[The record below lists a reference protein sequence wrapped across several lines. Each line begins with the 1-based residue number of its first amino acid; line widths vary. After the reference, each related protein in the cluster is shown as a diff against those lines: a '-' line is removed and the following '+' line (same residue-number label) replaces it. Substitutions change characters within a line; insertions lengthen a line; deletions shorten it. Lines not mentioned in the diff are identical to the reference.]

1 MGGTIMIRKS
11 LPNFFTVGNLAMGLI
26 AIILVFNDKPELG
39 AIMIIIAMLLDGLDG
54 RVARA
59 LNAQSDFGKELDSL
73 SDVISF
79 GVAPAFVMYVMAFQ
93 NEPDLHVALTW
104 IATVIFPICGAL
116 RLARFNVSSDDTPG
130 YFIGMPIP
138 MAGGALAML
147 AIFHGRIAEYT
158 GEHAALYV
166 LMGLTFLLSYL
177 MISKHKY
184 PSFKKAGI
192 PKSLIWVL
200 IGLLILTLVVIIWFQ
215 EKLAELILV
224 PFLIYI
230 IYGFVKKKE
239 PVSSTKSKKES
250 A

>member
-1 MGGTIMIRKS
+1 MIKKS
-11 LPNFFTVGNLAMGLI
+11 LPNFFTVGNLAMGMI
-26 AIILVFNDKPELG
+26 AIILVFNDKPVFG
-39 AIMIIIAMLLDGLDG
+39 AIMIVIAMLLDGLDG

-59 LNAQSDFGKELDSL
+59 LNVQSDFGKELDSL

-93 NEPDLHVALTW
+93 GTTDFNVALTW
-104 IATVIFPICGAL
+104 IVTVIFPICGAL
-116 RLARFNVSSDDTPG
+116 RLARFNVTPDDTPG

-138 MAGGALAML
+138 MAGGAVAML
-147 AIFHGRIAEYT
+147 AIFHERITEYT
-158 GEHAALYV
+158 HGYV
-166 LMGLTFLLSYL
+166 LIGLTLLLSYL

-200 IGLLILTLVVIIWFQ
+200 IGLLVLTFIVIIWFPEQ
-215 EKLAELILV
+215 LAELILV

-230 IYGFVKKKE
+230 VYGFTKKKI
-239 PVSSTKSKKES
+239 
-250 A
+250 